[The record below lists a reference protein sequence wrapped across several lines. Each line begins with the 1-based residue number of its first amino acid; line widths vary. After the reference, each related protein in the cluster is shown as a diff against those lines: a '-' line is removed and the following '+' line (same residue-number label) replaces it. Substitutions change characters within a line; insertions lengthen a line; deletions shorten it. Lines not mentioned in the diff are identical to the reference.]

1 MRGPS
6 RAVALFPLGALTFV
20 LGAGCGSES
29 RSSVTAPG
37 TDGGAMTTTGDGGG
51 TFTPDIPPSSGVDA
65 GCLGGAPPNKA
76 TDITID
82 PAYASKYTAFDLG
95 AIPGLP
101 LAKYG
106 GLVLSEG
113 DPNTLFIGGA
123 ANEAFAGIYAVSLV
137 RSACGHIVGFS
148 GTAKK
153 IANAPYIDGGLVYGG
168 GGTLIFTAWPSDVD
182 VRQNT
187 SGMIGFLP
195 PGAQS
200 PTKTINGTKFSMPE
214 ALAAL
219 GFVPKGFPGEGKLK
233 LVTWEGGSWYD
244 ATLALD
250 GSGRPTDVTAA
261 TQRLSVPGGP
271 EGFAYV
277 PQGSPLFAAPS
288 MVLSEWSQN
297 AVATYELSNDGD
309 PSLGSRKTF
318 LTGLSGA
325 EGAFFD
331 PVTGDFLFSTWNVQ
345 KPERLVVVLGFV
357 PYDAPK

>member
-1 MRGPS
+1 M
-6 RAVALFPLGALTFV
+6 ALLSAGGLTLV

-29 RSSVTAPG
+29 RSSVPTSPAG
-37 TDGGAMTTTGDGGG
+37 TDGGASVAAEGGA
-51 TFTPDIPPSSGVDA
+51 FDPNIPPSSGVDA

-106 GLVLSEG
+106 GLVLSAG
-113 DPNTLFIGGA
+113 DENTLFIGGA
-123 ANEAFAGIYAVSLV
+123 ANEAGAGIYAVTLV
-137 RSACGHIVGFS
+137 RSACKHIVGFS

-168 GGTLIFTAWPSDVD
+168 GGTLMFTAWPSDEM

-200 PTKTINGTKFSMPE
+200 PTKTINGTNFAMPE

-233 LVTWEGGSWYD
+233 LVTWEGGNWYD

-250 GSGRPTDVTAA
+250 GSGRPTDVTSA
-261 TQRLSVPGGP
+261 TQKMTVPGGP

-277 PQGSPLFAAPS
+277 PQGSPLFTAPS
-288 MVLSEWSQN
+288 MVLSEWSKN
-297 AVATYELSNDGD
+297 AVATYEITGDGD
-309 PSLGSRKTF
+309 PSLATRKTF

-331 PVTGDFLFSTWNVQ
+331 PATGDFLFSTWNLN

-357 PYDAPK
+357 PFDAPK